1 MVGLGVGVGAVK
13 VSVKGLSQQG
23 APLSALL
30 CYAMN
35 ITTRHVAH
43 DKGLSQEGISQGTVR
58 ELIDAQVNCGVTLTM
73 EREPDVPLSATA
85 LPRPI
90 SHGAAR

>member
-1 MVGLGVGVGAVK
+1 
-13 VSVKGLSQQG
+13 
-23 APLSALL
+23 
-30 CYAMN
+30 MN

-43 DKGLSQEGISQGTVR
+43 DQGLCQKGISQGTVR

-85 LPRPI
+85 LPRPV